1 MVFLKFK
8 PCNFLQLKIIFSFI
22 SKIIE
27 NKFGFQRRSIHVYKY
42 YLFLFSTGNPLL
54 TSKVN
59 ILINVLDVNEFPPE
73 ISVPYETAV
82 CENAKP
88 GQVWCQYSEQSVCS
102 GLYVYALSFK
112 SRQKYTG
119 VYLFSCIRYLY

>member
-1 MVFLKFK
+1 M
-8 PCNFLQLKIIFSFI
+8 
-22 SKIIE
+22 
-27 NKFGFQRRSIHVYKY
+27 Y
-42 YLFLFSTGNPLL
+42 STGNPLL

-88 GQVWCQYSEQSVCS
+88 GQVCSQYSSQTVYND
-102 GLYVYALSFK
+102 LYVYVLSFK
-112 SRQKYTG
+112 SRQKYTR
-119 VYLFSCIRYLY
+119 VSYFPALYVFIKFKYE